1 MLVDESAPQMAV
13 LLATKWDESKVG
25 WKVATTVVLSELQM
39 VAYSALQTVEMS
51 EHSMVALMVDS

>member
-1 MLVDESAPQMAV
+1 M
-13 LLATKWDESKVG
+13 
-25 WKVATTVVLSELQM
+25 TVVLSELQM